1 MIIMLYLAA
10 IVVDWT
16 GLGYYKTLLLVT
28 FSFKKYKF
36 KNLPPF
42 FLFLHV
48 MKIAAI
54 KEQELFE
61 YLIRMMMS
69 GSHTSLKSKHDKND
83 FPKERTIY
91 SESSQPGDF
100 KNDLEI
106 GLAT

>member
-1 MIIMLYLAA
+1 MIWA
-10 IVVDWT
+10 
-16 GLGYYKTLLLVT
+16 LVT
-28 FSFKKYKF
+28 FATFKKYKF

-69 GSHTSLKSKHDKND
+69 GSALVALARVFVLNEILFASLRNTKYPDSIYTS
-83 FPKERTIY
+83 Y
-91 SESSQPGDF
+91 
-100 KNDLEI
+100 
-106 GLAT
+106 

>member
-1 MIIMLYLAA
+1 M
-10 IVVDWT
+10 
-16 GLGYYKTLLLVT
+16 
-28 FSFKKYKF
+28 FKKYKF

-69 GSHTSLKSKHDKND
+69 GSPLVALARVLVLNEILLICQFKKHKIS
-83 FPKERTIY
+83 R
-91 SESSQPGDF
+91 
-100 KNDLEI
+100 
-106 GLAT
+106 